1 MFKYIMKSFRKSG
14 NSKQAK
20 NFNHHEPKF
29 INIYTTSLS
38 IHQFIDMCCFQ
49 IFFIINNAVANIGC
63 IYLFELL
70 YSFFFLNIY
79 PRVELLDQIVVLFL
93 GVFCF
98 VFFNPPHC
106 YPQWPRQ
113 FKSHQWC
120 PSIFFSPNPSQHFL
134 FVDLLM
140 IVILAGR
147 GDISV
152 RFLFIFL

>member
-1 MFKYIMKSFRKSG
+1 MKQRLKKRIRLYNFHEKVTKNMFKYITKSFRKSG

-70 YSFFFLNIY
+70 YSFFFPEYISKSRIAGSNSSSIF
-79 PRVELLDQIVVLFL
+79 RF
-93 GVFCF
+93 FF
-98 VFFNPPHC
+98 FFNPPHC
-106 YPQWPRQ
+106 YP
-113 FKSHQWC
+113 
-120 PSIFFSPNPSQHFL
+120 
-134 FVDLLM
+134 
-140 IVILAGR
+140 
-147 GDISV
+147 
-152 RFLFIFL
+152 

>member
-1 MFKYIMKSFRKSG
+1 MFKYITKSFRKSG

-70 YSFFFLNIY
+70 YSFFFPEYIS
-79 PRVELLDQIVVLFL
+79 
-93 GVFCF
+93 
-98 VFFNPPHC
+98 
-106 YPQWPRQ
+106 
-113 FKSHQWC
+113 KSRIAGSNSS
-120 PSIFFSPNPSQHFL
+120 SIFRFFFFFLIHLTAIHSGHANLNPTNGVLAFSFH
-134 FVDLLM
+134 
-140 IVILAGR
+140 
-147 GDISV
+147 
-152 RFLFIFL
+152 